1 MHVVELR
8 GWALSAV
15 ARIDVEVAGFAGHV
29 LRAGAERRQA
39 IAAALSTMPIE
50 AAAVAAKSF
59 LAANTREI
67 ISSAFSTCP
76 DGLVGALAKAGH
88 QPHSPSFYVKLHR
101 IFDAP
106 QRRPSAKRCVQQ
118 LRTINEAK
126 LGVIVKLPEILRL
139 PTLVDLL
146 ATPDDAVG
154 FVWLWRRLLQAGT
167 SERELIHSLR
177 QASRAGSLAGF
188 AETWAS
194 RIDFP
199 ACPIP
204 QSVRFRPLSNGRE
217 VKKEALRFRNCAAEL
232 LPSLLDGR
240 RHLGVFTCT
249 DAVEVIVEMRRTD
262 HGVFIDKVHGFNND
276 TVATAQRREV
286 LKFGKAHGVPSRFA
300 IARSPWAVLHRLGM
314 NSLRWRA

>member
-15 ARIDVEVAGFAGHV
+15 ARIDVEVPGFAGHF

-39 IAAALSTMPIE
+39 IAAALSRMSDVE
-50 AAAVAAKSF
+50 AAQAAKSF
-59 LAANTREI
+59 LTAKTREI
-67 ISSAFSTCP
+67 IISAFGACP
-76 DGLVGALAKAGH
+76 HGLLGALAKAGH
-88 QPHSPSFYVKLHR
+88 QPHSAAFYHKLYR

-106 QRRPSAKRCVQQ
+106 RRRPNAARCIQQ
-118 LRTINEAK
+118 LRTISEAK
-126 LGVIVKLPEILRL
+126 LGSITKLPEVLRL
-139 PTLVDLL
+139 PTLVESLPT
-146 ATPDDAVG
+146 AEDASG

-167 SERELIHSLR
+167 SERELLHSLR
-177 QASRAGSLAGF
+177 QASRVGSLDGF

-204 QSVRFRPLSNGRE
+204 RSERFRPLANGRE
-217 VKKEALRFRNCAAEL
+217 VKREALRFRNCAAEM

-240 RHLGVFTCT
+240 RHLGIFTCT

-262 HGVFIDKVHGFNND
+262 NGVFIDDVHGFQNG
-276 TVATAQRREV
+276 TVATTHRREV
-286 LKFGKAHGVPSRFA
+286 LRFGTAHGVASRFA
-300 IARSPWAVLHRLGM
+300 TARSPWAVLHRLGLH
-314 NSLRWRA
+314 SLRWKP